1 MVRTFTKGSVLKEGL
16 TVKVQNIKV
25 GSQQTENGPGWLG
38 LKVVEK
44 VAGKGF
50 AMAKVRFIRRK
61 RKSHDR
67 VEAKFQAVVDLIRDL
82 DRKEFNRLKEGM
94 ELVWQ
99 GYNKVGQAKS
109 STEKEFEDIEKAEKL
124 LEVENGRD

>member
-1 MVRTFTKGSVLKEGL
+1 MEEA
-16 TVKVQNIKV
+16 QNIKA

-50 AMAKVRFIRRK
+50 AMAKARFIRRK